1 MTGLAIIVVGPDP
14 ARARTALSLAA
25 CAATLGRAV
34 SILFDGA
41 SVTALRD
48 PALVDALGT
57 ARDMG
62 VALTA
67 CASGLADTGMP
78 LPPGFASGG
87 MMGFL
92 SLHRDAQ
99 LVTV

>member
-1 MTGLAIIVVGPDP
+1 
-14 ARARTALSLAA
+14 
-25 CAATLGRAV
+25 
-34 SILFDGA
+34 
-41 SVTALRD
+41 
-48 PALVDALGT
+48 
-57 ARDMG
+57 MG

-67 CASGLADTGMP
+67 CASGLADTGTP

-92 SLHRDAQ
+92 ALNRDAQ